1 MDFDFS
7 TETITP
13 DNTALLTI
21 GGTGAI
27 EVPTGTTANRPVTGL
42 ANGALRYNTDINNLE
57 GYINSGWN
65 TISTGSP
72 SVTLTGDVT
81 GTGTSSIAT
90 TLATVNT
97 NIGTFASVT
106 VNGKGL
112 VTAAAA
118 LSGDITTSGAVTTL
132 ATVNGNVG
140 TWTAATVN
148 AKGLITA
155 ASNMTASGDATGTAS
170 SANLPLTLATVN
182 LNIGTFASV
191 TVNGKGLVTAAAN
204 LTGDITSSGGA
215 TTLATVNGNVG
226 TFASATFNAKGL
238 ATAAAN
244 LSGDITSSGAVTT
257 LATVN
262 AGPVTAS
269 FQKLTT
275 NAKGLVTATTA
286 VVAADITTALTYTP
300 VNKTGDSMTGTLT
313 MDGVHTVTGLP
324 TPTNAS
330 DAAPKSYVD
339 SSVQGL
345 TWKQAVKAS
354 STAALTV
361 TYANGTAGVGATLT
375 NAGTQLAFAIDG
387 YTASVNDRIL
397 IKNQATTFQNG
408 IYVVTTV
415 GSGSTNW
422 VLTRSAD
429 SDTGAEIDGEAVYVQ
444 QGSTLADTGWTETAT
459 VVTVGTDAITYVQFS
474 GSGAY
479 TAGTGLS
486 LTGNTFANTGVLS
499 ITSNTG
505 LSTNT
510 AATGAITITNTGVTS
525 FTSNTGLSTNTSAT
539 GAITVTNTGVTSNIA
554 GTGIGVS
561 GATGAVTITNN
572 GVTSAVAGTGI
583 GVSGATGAVTFT
595 NNGVTSNVAGTNITV
610 SGATGA
616 VTINT
621 SLTPSFT
628 TVTSTQA
635 TGTAPFTVA
644 STTNVANLNA
654 SSINGATFAAPGT
667 IGGTTPGA
675 ITGTTITA
683 NTSFAGALNG
693 SVGATTPNTG
703 SFTTLTATGVISHS
717 TGTNSQTYATTG
729 AGVISLSSGTTGSID
744 NMAIGATTASTGKF
758 TTLTATGLTANSF
771 LYSGTGGLLTTTAA
785 PTNGQILIGSTG
797 AAPVVGSISAGT
809 GISVT
814 PGAGTISIANT
825 GVTSVALALPSFIT
839 VSGSPVTTTGTLTG
853 TLATQT
859 TNTVFI
865 APNGSTGA
873 PTFRVLA
880 YADLPLKLY
889 VENPSTPTA
898 PLAAGANAIGFG
910 SGTSASA
917 TSSEAH
923 GLQSIARVYGQVATA
938 AGQFA
943 TLGDAQHGEYNM
955 RVITS
960 NNTSTEVFLD
970 GSSARLVLPNNSAF
984 MFVADVVCRRTD
996 STGTVGAWTISG
1008 LIFRD
1013 ATAATTAISG
1023 SVSKTTIA
1031 KAPSTMDVA
1040 TTADTTNGSLKIAV
1054 TGVTSQTIR
1063 WSVYIRTQE
1072 VTN

>member
-27 EVPTGTTANRPVTGL
+27 EVPIGTTANRPVTGL

-90 TLATVNT
+90 TLATVNS
-97 NIGTFASVT
+97 NVGTFASVT

-112 VTAAAA
+112 VTAATA
-118 LSGDITTSGAVTTL
+118 LSGDITSSGAVTTL

-140 TWTAATVN
+140 TFTSFTVN

-155 ASNMTASGDATGTAS
+155 ATNMTASGDATGTSS

-182 LNIGTFASV
+182 SNVGTFASV
-191 TVNGKGLVTAAAN
+191 TVNGKGLATAAAN
-204 LTGDITSSGGA
+204 LSGDITSSGA
-215 TTLATVNGNVG
+215 VTTLATVNSNVG
-226 TFASATFNAKGL
+226 TFASATFNGKGL

-269 FQKLTT
+269 FQRVTT
-275 NAKGLVTATTA
+275 NAKGLVTATSSVTST
-286 VVAADITTALTYTP
+286 DITTALGYTP
-300 VNKTGDSMTGTLT
+300 LNLTGGSMTGTIT
-313 MDGVHTVTGLP
+313 MDGTHTVTGLP
-324 TPTNAS
+324 TPSAAS

-339 SSVQGL
+339 SLASGL
-345 TWKQAVKAS
+345 EWKNEVMAAS
-354 STAALTV
+354 TVSLTV
-361 TYANGTAGVGATLT
+361 TYSNGTSGVGATLT
-375 NAGTQLAFAIDG
+375 NAGTQAAFAIDG
-387 YTASVNDRIL
+387 YTASLNDRIL
-397 IKNQATTFQNG
+397 IKNQTAQLQNG
-408 IYVVTTV
+408 IYTVTTV
-415 GSGSTNW
+415 GTGATNW
-422 VLTRSAD
+422 VLTRATDANTPSSLNNA
-429 SDTGAEIDGEAVYVQ
+429 TMFVTNGTVGAN
-444 QGSTLADTGWTETAT
+444 TGWTQTTANPT
-459 VVTVGTDAITYVQFS
+459 IGTNNIVFVQFS
-474 GSGAY
+474 GTGTY
-479 TAGTGLS
+479 TNGTGIS
-486 LTGNTFANTGVLS
+486 LTGNVFANTGVLS
-499 ITSNTG
+499 VTSNTG

-510 AATGAITITNTGVTS
+510 AATGAVTITNTGVTS
-525 FTSNTGLSTNTSAT
+525 N
-539 GAITVTNTGVTSNIA
+539 VA

-595 NNGVTSNVAGTNITV
+595 NSGVTSNVAGTNITV

-628 TVTSTQA
+628 TITSTQA

-654 SSINGATFAAPGT
+654 SLLNGATFAAPGT

-693 SVGATTPNTG
+693 TVGATTPNTG
-703 SFTTLTATGVISHS
+703 SFTALTATGIISHS

-729 AGVISLSSGTTGSID
+729 AGVISISSGTTGSID

-771 LYSGTGGLLTTTAA
+771 LYSGTGGLLSTTTAPA
-785 PTNGQILIGSTG
+785 NGQILIGSTG
-797 AAPVVGSISAGT
+797 AAPVIGSIAAGT

-825 GVTSVALALPSFIT
+825 GVTSVALSLPSFIT

-873 PTFRVLA
+873 PTFRTLA

-889 VENPSTPTA
+889 VENPSTPTT

-923 GLQSIARVYGQVATA
+923 GLQSLARVYGQVATSS
-938 AGQFA
+938 GQFA
-943 TLGDAQHGEYNM
+943 TLGDAQHGEYNL
-955 RVITS
+955 RAITS
-960 NNTSTEVFLD
+960 NNTLTEVFLD

-1013 ATAATTAISG
+1013 ATASTTAISG

-1031 KAPSTMDVA
+1031 KAPSTMDVT